1 MATRSLCL
9 SAEPTLRD
17 LIEVQAYFGLPS
29 PALVEKDFH
38 VVRALAAIAGIDAS
52 PLRLVFGG
60 GTALGRA
67 YRLIRRMSEDI
78 DLRIVSSEP
87 PGRPALRRLRDAVT
101 EALLDAGFAFDPR
114 DEAYRRSRNESRYTI
129 YSLPY
134 TALATGEGA
143 LRPMIQIEMAVW
155 PLRRSEVTLPVTSF
169 IAEAL
174 HYPPEIPSIG
184 CVSIPEIAAD
194 KLVALTRRA
203 GAEMAGLAEADPTLV
218 RHIHDLHALRRHYEA
233 GEVVE
238 LAREVMQADAEAY
251 GNQFPAYRA
260 DPLGETLRAVKGL
273 RSEAQYARRYE
284 EFRGLMVYGEAG
296 GYRDTLECLIEL
308 ADRLASP

>member
-1 MATRSLCL
+1 
-9 SAEPTLRD
+9 
-17 LIEVQAYFGLPS
+17 
-29 PALVEKDFH
+29 
-38 VVRALAAIAGIDAS
+38 
-52 PLRLVFGG
+52 
-60 GTALGRA
+60 
-67 YRLIRRMSEDI
+67 
-78 DLRIVSSEP
+78 
-87 PGRPALRRLRDAVT
+87 
-101 EALLDAGFAFDPR
+101 
-114 DEAYRRSRNESRYTI
+114 
-129 YSLPY
+129 
-134 TALATGEGA
+134 
-143 LRPMIQIEMAVW
+143 MIQIETAVW

-174 HYPPEIPSIG
+174 NYPPEIPSIG

-260 DPLGETLRAVKGL
+260 TRWERPCAQSRG
-273 RSEAQYARRYE
+273 SEARPNMPGATRNSAVSWYMARQ
-284 EFRGLMVYGEAG
+284 EATG
-296 GYRDTLECLIEL
+296 TPLNV
-308 ADRLASP
+308 